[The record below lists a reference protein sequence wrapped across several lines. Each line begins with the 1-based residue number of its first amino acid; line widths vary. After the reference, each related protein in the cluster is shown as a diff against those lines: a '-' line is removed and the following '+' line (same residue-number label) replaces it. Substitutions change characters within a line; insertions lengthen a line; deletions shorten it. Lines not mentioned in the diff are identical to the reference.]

1 MQTFETQKKTAIRE
15 SEDLLNRLRYGNT
28 RNGFKRDFHDVP
40 YDGKD
45 RRAETDRRKAV
56 VASANPGVGALVIG
70 VLGALATGAGC
81 AMVREK
87 L

>member
-1 MQTFETQKKTAIRE
+1 MQTVQSQKKTAIKE
-15 SEDLLNRLRYGNT
+15 SEDLLNRLRYGGT
-28 RNGFKRDFHDVP
+28 RNGFKRDFQDEP

-45 RRAETDRRKAV
+45 RRADADRRRAV
-56 VASANPGVGALVIG
+56 ATSTNPSIRTLMIG

-81 AMVREK
+81 AMVRDK